1 MDAIPVSYEGSQIL
15 KATSIFSYDY
25 HIAGKS
31 SSLDRKRDEAENDSP
46 TQKKQAK
53 SFAEQYAN
61 KNLDGSKDFLG
72 APLPNDMRNSNSS
85 SSRLIADSRFL
96 NGDNALLISEG
107 IRGFGS
113 SRRA

>member
-1 MDAIPVSYEGSQIL
+1 MKDFILFGGSGFVGTHLSKIL
-15 KATSIFSYDY
+15 
-25 HIAGKS
+25 
-31 SSLDRKRDEAENDSP
+31 
-46 TQKKQAK
+46 QKQAK

-113 SRRA
+113 SNNRGSNRRA